1 MDEMAF
7 SWVTWT
13 YLDEADYKRM
23 VAERNAAR
31 TSASQQQ

>member
-13 YLDEADYKRM
+13 YLDDEDFKKM
-23 VAERNAAR
+23 TAERAANR
-31 TSASQQQ
+31 ATARER